1 MTVDHRD
8 GGRGIWSE
16 LGLRGYLGGLF
27 AAWSDSLHTSLLFL
41 VREIGEE
48 VCVWGG
54 GSHRADLAAMACL
67 QDKFSSIHR
76 NSGIHLCGGHVFIC
90 IHPIALIL
98 LGVACLLG
106 LALGFHQLLLTE
118 GKGMGLSEAC

>member
-48 VCVWGG
+48 VCVCGCG
-54 GSHRADLAAMACL
+54 CARADLAAMACL
-67 QDKFSSIHR
+67 QDKFSS
-76 NSGIHLCGGHVFIC
+76 